1 MQLIWVYIMLVNL
14 CNNVYVQYI
23 YVCVWEQVVKNKA
36 LKIIK
41 IYKMAAAK
49 IPWIGMLTDEQSSV
63 SFKF

>member
-1 MQLIWVYIMLVNL
+1 MYSIYT
-14 CNNVYVQYI
+14 